1 MGEPLSSQ
9 VVDQNVAHGRGE
21 QLAWW
26 RTWDPCQSGS
36 LYLVQGEPPEMYD

>member
-21 QLAWW
+21 QLALW